1 MKFRRISAWLA
12 GAALAV
18 AAGAAQAATNTC
30 SSVPTVAGS
39 ATAVVTALSASCA
52 WSTTQLA
59 VGNLAN
65 VAAGTILGNP
75 TGSSAAPEAT
85 SAPVLGVASTT
96 AGTLGL
102 YSSSTADAV
111 TIQNVGATSA
121 YNFNLPDT
129 AGTSGQVLE
138 SGGGGSA
145 AMTWASALT
154 AQQTVNSETSSST
167 TAVSSAADY
176 QVFDNAGASGA
187 VTLTLPSS
195 PNKGD
200 NWSFCV
206 MAAETFEIAA
216 NTGQSFNLGGVTGAS
231 AGNIQSS
238 TIGSCAS
245 IRFET
250 TTSIMVAASTGPW
263 EVN

>member
-1 MKFRRISAWLA
+1 MKFRRILGWLA
-12 GAALAV
+12 GAVFAV

-30 SSVPTVAGS
+30 SSVPTVSGS

-59 VGNLAN
+59 VGNLSTIGEGTV
-65 VAAGTILGNP
+65 VANP
-75 TGSSAAPEAT
+75 TTSAAAPEAT
-85 SAPVLGVASTT
+85 AAPVLGQASTT
-96 AGTLGL
+96 SGTLGL
-102 YSSSTADAV
+102 YSSASADLI
-111 TIQNVGATSA
+111 TIQNVGATAA

-129 AGTSGQVLE
+129 AGTPGQVLE
-138 SGGGGSA
+138 SGGGGSSP
-145 AMTWASALT
+145 MTWASALT

-167 TAVSSAADY
+167 TVVTSAADY
-176 QVFDNAGASGA
+176 QVFDNAGASGS

-216 NTGQSFNLGGVTGAS
+216 NSGQTFNLGGVTGAS

-245 IRFET
+245 IRYET
-250 TTSIMVAASTGPW
+250 TTTIMVAASTGPW
-263 EVN
+263 QVN